1 LALQGYQV
9 GGEFDGPA
17 TPPRSSK
24 NVEDLM
30 AQISVQAQALKH
42 LFKPDGMSA
51 EELMTQ
57 GACTYDDFLLL
68 PGHIDF
74 PVGAVDLTTS
84 LTRNIKMKVR
94 PLRRGV

>member
-1 LALQGYQV
+1 
-9 GGEFDGPA
+9 
-17 TPPRSSK
+17 
-24 NVEDLM
+24 M
-30 AQISVQAQALKH
+30 AQIAVQAQALKH

-51 EELMTQ
+51 EELMLQ

-74 PVGAVDLTTS
+74 PVGDVDLSTS

-94 PLRRGV
+94 SHRVQFARCV